1 MSRHL
6 LVFLVLVAAAL
17 GLAGAAPGAP
27 AEGPKLIAEVGPS
40 ATISLRDA
48 AGNRVTQLDPGPYE
62 IEVKDM
68 SDEHNFHLSGPG
80 VDRRTEVGFI
90 GETTWQVTLQNGTY
104 RFVCDPHA
112 TSMRG
117 AFTVGTP
124 APTPTPAP
132 AAKPSAPVGAKLAL
146 NVGPGQ
152 TITLKTLGGK
162 AVKVLRAGSYTF
174 AVRDRSGF
182 HNAHLLGAG
191 VNRATGVPFTGTQ
204 TWKLRLKKGTLVYR
218 CDPHRTVMRGTV
230 RIV

>member
-6 LVFLVLVAAAL
+6 LAFLVLVAAAL
-17 GLAGAAPGAP
+17 GLAGAAPGAS
-27 AEGPKLIAEVGPS
+27 AEGPKLVAEVGPG

-68 SDEHNFHLSGPG
+68 ADEHNFHLSGPG
-80 VDRRTEVGFI
+80 VDRRTEVGFV
-90 GETTWQVTLQNGTY
+90 GETTWQVTFQNGTY

-124 APTPTPAP
+124 PTPTPTPP
-132 AAKPSAPVGAKLAL
+132 AATPSAPRGAKLAL

-162 AVKVLRAGSYTF
+162 AVKVLKAGSYTF
-174 AVRDRSGF
+174 VVRDRSTF

-191 VNRATGVPFTGTQ
+191 VDRTTGVSFVGTR
-204 TWKLRLKKGTLVYR
+204 TWKLSVKKGTLAYR

>member
-6 LVFLVLVAAAL
+6 LAFVLVAAAL

-62 IEVKDM
+62 IEVKDL

-90 GETTWQVTLQNGTY
+90 GQTTWQVTFQNGTY

-124 APTPTPAP
+124 PTPTPTPP
-132 AAKPSAPVGAKLAL
+132 AATPSAPRGAKLAL
-146 NVGPGQ
+146 NVGPGR
-152 TITLKTLGGK
+152 TITLKTVGGK

-174 AVRDRSGF
+174 VVRDRSAF

-191 VNRATGVPFTGTQ
+191 VNRLTGVSFVGAR
-204 TWKLRLKKGTLVYR
+204 TWKLSVKKGTLVYR